1 MRYSRLRL
9 MSEWSDSYLMAYIEW
24 KWVRSSG
31 RSNKL
36 PTSTTTTTTN
46 NTSTYRLV
54 LDDDICVAVCRICRR
69 ILVLHKFAILPLL
82 LSILIVFPFQ
92 LHQTKLSNISII

>member
-69 ILVLHKFAILPLL
+69 ILVLHKFCNS
-82 LSILIVFPFQ
+82 SIAFVNLNCFSF
-92 LHQTKLSNISII
+92 